1 MATRKKTADEV
12 QEAVQAAAETVIA
25 ETQAAETAENV
36 KKTRRNCRKAKADS
50 VDAKIQE
57 AVEEIKEEVKETGKK
72 VKDAIVPY
80 LEIQLND
87 KAWDS
92 KEIID
97 RCIADYGKRK
107 PIANLKVYFKPS
119 ESTAYYVVN
128 DGEECRSVKL

>member
-1 MATRKKTADEV
+1 MTKSTKKTADEV

-25 ETQAAETAENV
+25 ESQAAETV
-36 KKTRRNCRKAKADS
+36 KKTRKSCRKPKTES
-50 VDAKIQE
+50 VGAKIQE
-57 AVEEIKEEVKETGKK
+57 AAEEIKEEIKETSKK
-72 VKDAIVPY
+72 VKDAVVPY
-80 LEIQLND
+80 LEIQFEN

-92 KEIID
+92 KAIID
-97 RCIADYGKRK
+97 SCIADYGKRK